1 MHTLQSTAQRT
12 KQRPKTNTRE
22 RIPMITLFTAAAN
35 AQDPTAMTGYSIG
48 SFVLMI
54 VVVIAMYL
62 IMFLPQRKKEKAQKQ
77 MRDNI
82 QVGDEIVTIGGIIGF
97 VLRKDDE
104 NECVVIETG
113 GDRSKIRVKLWA
125 VSDNLTQHD
134 AEEELGKKK

>member
-1 MHTLQSTAQRT
+1 
-12 KQRPKTNTRE
+12 
-22 RIPMITLFTAAAN
+22 MITLFTAAAN